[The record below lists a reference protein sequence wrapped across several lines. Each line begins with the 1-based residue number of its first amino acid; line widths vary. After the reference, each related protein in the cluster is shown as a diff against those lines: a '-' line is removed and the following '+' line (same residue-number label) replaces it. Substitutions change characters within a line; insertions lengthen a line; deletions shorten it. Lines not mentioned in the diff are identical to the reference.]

1 MFFGKEINIGSLGKN
16 KIKITV
22 TNEESNGVP
31 IVIAPGFLT
40 EHSEDWE
47 NFLKKHINT
56 KIIYVN
62 WQSSSALLMAKRAL
76 FSMLPSWTS
85 ALYTLGPGWLR
96 AGGVLTSLWEI
107 YKVWSRAADEA
118 NSAGVAL
125 ARFLND
131 VWDDDDKGIF
141 IGHSLGVRVIT
152 AAMASLKS
160 DNILSSISIAGAIDV
175 DEYEDRI
182 KKTKCQE
189 RVKHTNIFSDN
200 DAILKYLYIPAEL
213 SFSPLGL
220 EKSKLPCVNN
230 ILTDIGHTEYHDKE
244 MFSEMIIDLYNDAL
258 NK

>member
-1 MFFGKEINIGSLGKN
+1 MFFGREINIDSPGKN

-22 TNEESNGVP
+22 INEESNGVP

-47 NFLKKHINT
+47 IFLKKHINT
-56 KIIYVN
+56 KIIYVK
-62 WQSSSALLMAKRAL
+62 WQSSSVLAMAKQALL
-76 FSMLPSWTS
+76 SMLPS
-85 ALYTLGPGWLR
+85 LIPVVYTPCFGWLR
-96 AGGVLTSLWEI
+96 AGGAWASLWEI
-107 YKVWSRAADEA
+107 YRVWNRAANEA
-118 NSAGVAL
+118 NLAGEAL
-125 ARFLND
+125 AKFLND

-152 AAMASLKS
+152 AAMTNLKS

-175 DEYEDRI
+175 DEYEERI
-182 KKTKCQE
+182 KKTKSQE
-189 RVKHTNIFSDN
+189 HVKHTNIFSDN
-200 DAILKYLYIPAEL
+200 DAILKYLYIPAEWSL
-213 SFSPLGL
+213 SPLGL
-220 EKSKLPCVNN
+220 GESKLPCVNN